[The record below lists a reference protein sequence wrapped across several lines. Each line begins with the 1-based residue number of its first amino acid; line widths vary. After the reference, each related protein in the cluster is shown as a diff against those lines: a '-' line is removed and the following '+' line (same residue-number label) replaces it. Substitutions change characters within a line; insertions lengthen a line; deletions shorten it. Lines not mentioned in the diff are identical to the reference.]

1 MKAVEAIAE
10 ILKREGIDM
19 ILGYPVNHVLEYSAR
34 ADIRSIICR
43 RCAGDCRATRQR
55 RSCWQRAIKVSFS
68 LEGHS
73 I

>member
-19 ILGYPVNHVLEYSAR
+19 ILGYPVNHVLEYAAR

-43 RCAGDCRATRQR
+43 Q
-55 RSCWQRAIKVSFS
+55 
-68 LEGHS
+68 
-73 I
+73 